1 MLEAP
6 VETVSTELDVNVF
19 ECKWCD
25 VVYFPEDQV
34 PTSGPKPFNVA
45 ILLACFAPQRVITNS
60 ATKGRWSDPKDG
72 STRIEQ
78 MRKCRVQK
86 T

>member
-6 VETVSTELDVNVF
+6 AETVSTELDVNVY
-19 ECKWCD
+19 ECNWCHM
-25 VVYFPEDQV
+25 VYFTETKSPLPVE
-34 PTSGPKPFNVA
+34 PGGCFP
-45 ILLACFAPQRVITNS
+45 FAPHRLITNS
-60 ATKGRWSDPKDG
+60 ATNGRWSDPKDG

-78 MRKCRVQK
+78 MRKCRVQN